1 MNHSSLLAAIQWTAT
16 RKMKS
21 SSERSPRACA
31 PPLLNRILAILSIPA
46 EFLATCHT
54 GVAHLL
60 RATTADTIEVDA
72 IVLCRIGQS
81 WTCGTCT
88 LERTRNAPA
97 LRANGTKR
105 PLPCAL
111 RVTHAMPK
119 SRYGVSNGARGQTC
133 FLRARTALERRI
145 TILTKSALCA
155 RRQPRPPPPHP
166 RLRRTLLLRSRP
178 PTQGRRPRTQEPRL
192 LTQERRRLT
201 QEKMMSGNGCGET
214 LQLGSLHL

>member
-1 MNHSSLLAAIQWTAT
+1 MPH
-16 RKMKS
+16 R
-21 SSERSPRACA
+21 
-31 PPLLNRILAILSIPA
+31 
-46 EFLATCHT
+46 
-54 GVAHLL
+54 VAHLL

-119 SRYGVSNGARGQTC
+119 SRHGVSNGARGQTC

-166 RLRRTLLLRSRP
+166 RRRRTLLLRSRP
-178 PTQGRRPRTQEPRL
+178 PRPALFPPAYIAIVSRGRHRPRPPLSARSL
-192 LTQERRRLT
+192 LIAARRR
-201 QEKMMSGNGCGET
+201 
-214 LQLGSLHL
+214 SLRPHRRNHSR